1 MFQITNHF
9 SIYFCYRERYDLTL
23 PDNWLSII
31 YDNAQLFTVIKDSLM
46 DRVYPNIS
54 QSTANK
60 EVCEPDSN
68 TAPQLGLPWNEKYW
82 NVFITSVSS
91 TVEIWGRL
99 IGPDYS
105 VGQSIF
111 SFHFQTIRSIQIFNH
126 FLLFSFLLFISIQR

>member
-1 MFQITNHF
+1 MNNLFIFHYIF
-9 SIYFCYRERYDLTL
+9 RERYDLTL
-23 PDNWLSII
+23 PDDWLSII

-54 QSTANK
+54 QLTPKK

-68 TAPQLGLPWNEKYW
+68 KAPQLSLPWNEKYW

-105 VGQSIF
+105 VGQFF
-111 SFHFQTIRSIQIFNH
+111 SS
-126 FLLFSFLLFISIQR
+126 LLLSNDKITLKS

>member
-1 MFQITNHF
+1 MPN
-9 SIYFCYRERYDLTL
+9 E
-23 PDNWLSII
+23 WLSII
-31 YDNAQLFTVIKDSLM
+31 YDNTQLFIVIKDSLM

-54 QSTANK
+54 QLTPKK

-68 TAPQLGLPWNEKYW
+68 KARQLSLPWNDNYW

-105 VGQSIF
+105 VSQIVF
-111 SFHFQTIRSIQIFNH
+111 SS
-126 FLLFSFLLFISIQR
+126 LFR